1 MVKKFAKRVGARVV
15 SQVAPEVT
23 HVVMHTGELSHICSL
38 LVHINKYFLHFQY
51 HVFLHM

>member
-23 HVVMHTGELSHICSL
+23 HVIMQTG
-38 LVHINKYFLHFQY
+38 KYAYTQAAWVLYMMTLFI
-51 HVFLHM
+51 